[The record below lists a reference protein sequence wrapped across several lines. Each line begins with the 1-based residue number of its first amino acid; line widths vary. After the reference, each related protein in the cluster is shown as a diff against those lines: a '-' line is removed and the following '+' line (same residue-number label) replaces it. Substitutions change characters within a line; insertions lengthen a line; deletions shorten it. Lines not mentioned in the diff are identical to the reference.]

1 MFSEELTKYL
11 YSYKKQKKEEPVKR
25 LETKKTELP
34 LLKILKK
41 AYITSPANLHH
52 EQ

>member
-11 YSYKKQKKEEPVKR
+11 YSYNMPQKEEPVKR
-25 LETKKTELP
+25 LETKKKELP
-34 LLKILKK
+34 LLTILKK
-41 AYITSPANLHH
+41 AYIATPVNLHH